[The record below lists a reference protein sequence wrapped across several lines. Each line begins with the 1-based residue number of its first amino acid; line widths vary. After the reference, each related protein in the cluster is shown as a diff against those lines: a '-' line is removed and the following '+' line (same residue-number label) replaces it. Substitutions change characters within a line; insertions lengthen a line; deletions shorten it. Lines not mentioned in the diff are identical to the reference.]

1 MDKLEYRYKLV
12 NNDEYKQLREEYLNV
27 IVSKASSPVS
37 ADIIRGML
45 LLINESDQWERTYL
59 SACEKARKEK
69 E

>member
-12 NNDEYKQLREEYLNV
+12 NNEEYKQLREEYLNM

-45 LLINESDQWERTYL
+45 LLINESDQWERNYL